1 MQTLKITI
9 QQGFEQFLNIFLFS
23 QSDLP
28 ELRSDNFY
36 QLGDLALNTSVENYQ
51 ICDKNGMGHF
61 ENVMTLMQDDDFIK
75 VRENILSLYHK
86 SPAKN
91 IINELMQAQ
100 NKAYWSQY
108 NVSEL
113 DDNDLKFAFLK
124 TQCMPL
130 QIKAF
135 LTNHFAD
142 IFTFL
147 YIVDGKISK
156 ECYDN
161 LLLKYGQPKEIS
173 EITSNMETGIHN
185 PANICVYDD
194 ESTRLNMEEF
204 KRYCTSRIKL
214 RKKLL

>member
-23 QSDLP
+23 QSNLP
-28 ELRSDNFY
+28 ELSSDNFY

-51 ICDKNGMGHF
+51 ISDKNGMGHF
-61 ENVMTLMQDDDFIK
+61 ENIMTLMQDDDFSEA
-75 VRENILSLYHK
+75 RENILSLYHE

-100 NKAYWSQY
+100 NKAYWTQY
-108 NVSEL
+108 NASEL
-113 DDNDLKFAFLK
+113 DDNDIKFAYLE
-124 TQCMPL
+124 TQCQPL
-130 QIKAF
+130 QIKTF

-156 ECYDN
+156 ECYDD
-161 LLLKYGQPKEIS
+161 LLLKYGQPKDIS
-173 EITSNMETGIHN
+173 EIRNNMETGIHD
-185 PANICVYDD
+185 PAHICILDD
-194 ESTRLNMEEF
+194 ESTRLNQEGY
-204 KRYCTSRIKL
+204 KRYCTSKINL
-214 RKKLL
+214 RKKSL